1 MTKNVGSIDRAAR
14 IIVGLGLLSMFMFV
28 GSVRKWLG
36 LIGLVPLLTALV
48 GWCPAYGVPGV
59 KTCPTEGRR

>member
-28 GSVRKWLG
+28 GSGWKWLG

-48 GWCPAYGVPGV
+48 SWCPAYGVLGV
-59 KTCPTEGRR
+59 KTCPTEDRR

>member
-28 GSVRKWLG
+28 GSGWKWLG

-48 GWCPAYGVPGV
+48 GWCPAYGVLGV
-59 KTCPTEGRR
+59 KTCPTEDRR